1 MQKIKNQILIIKQKK
16 MKKSLFTTIVFIV
29 LIVVYAFTPSGR
41 QSSPATV
48 SIVSDVPLF
57 IFSEP
62 VADYE
67 IVGKALSV
75 GNMIKLAVDEE
86 STVEQKA
93 EDVVAFAMTRKEKG
107 KVPEFDALI
116 LDLEN
121 EKAHTIKFKGE
132 VSLKATIKECE
143 EVPVFLFATP
153 DDEYEVVAE
162 LPADYS
168 SRAQRNGMLYDKI
181 KSMINRTLKKEEA
194 GEVKQF
200 DAVIIDPKDLSE
212 TLIKFK

>member
-1 MQKIKNQILIIKQKK
+1 
-16 MKKSLFTTIVFIV
+16 MKKSLITTVILTV

-48 SIVSDVPLF
+48 SVVSDVPLF

-75 GNMIKLAVDEE
+75 GNILKLSIDEE
-86 STVEQKA
+86 STIEQKA
-93 EDVVAFAMTRKEKG
+93 EDVVALAISRKEKG
-107 KVPEFDALI
+107 KVPEFDAII

-121 EKAHTIKFKGE
+121 EKAHAIKFKGE
-132 VSLKATIKECE
+132 VSLKATIKECKG
-143 EVPVFLFATP
+143 VPVYLFSTP

-162 LPADYS
+162 LPADIS
-168 SRAQRNGMLYDKI
+168 VRAQRNGMLYDKI
-181 KSMINRTLKKEEA
+181 KSMVTRTLKKEEA
-194 GEVKQF
+194 GEVKHF
-200 DAVIIDPKDLSE
+200 DAIIIDPKDLSE

>member
-1 MQKIKNQILIIKQKK
+1 
-16 MKKSLFTTIVFIV
+16 MKKSVFITIAFVV

-41 QSSPATV
+41 KSSPATV
-48 SIVSDVPLF
+48 SVVSDVPFF

-75 GNMIKLAVDEE
+75 SNIIKLAVDEE
-86 STVEQKA
+86 STIEQKA
-93 EDVVAFAMTRKEKG
+93 EDVVALAVSRKEKG
-107 KVPEFDALI
+107 KIPEFDALI

-121 EKAHTIKFKGE
+121 EKAHAIKFKGE
-132 VSLKATIKECE
+132 ISLKAKIKECKG
-143 EVPVFLFATP
+143 VPVYLFATP
-153 DDEYEVVAE
+153 DDEYDTIAE
-162 LPADYS
+162 LPADFS
-168 SRAQRNGMLYDKI
+168 LRAQKSGMLYDKI

-194 GEVKQF
+194 GETEQF

>member
-1 MQKIKNQILIIKQKK
+1 
-16 MKKSLFTTIVFIV
+16 MKKTFFITIVFIV
-29 LIVVYAFTPSGR
+29 LTVLYAFAPSER

-48 SIVSDVPLF
+48 SVVSDVPFF
-57 IFSEP
+57 IFSVP

-75 GNMIKLAVDEE
+75 SNIIKLAVDEE
-86 STVEQKA
+86 STIEQKA
-93 EDVVAFAMTRKEKG
+93 DNVVAFAVSRKG
-107 KVPEFDALI
+107 KGKIPEFDALM
-116 LDLEN
+116 LDVEN
-121 EKAHTIKFKGE
+121 EKAYAIKFKGG
-132 VSLKATIKECE
+132 VSLKAKIKECKG
-143 EVPVFLFATP
+143 VPVYLFATP
-153 DDEYEVVAE
+153 DDEYDIIAE
-162 LPADYS
+162 LPADFS
-168 SRAQRNGMLYDKI
+168 LRAQKSGMLYDKV